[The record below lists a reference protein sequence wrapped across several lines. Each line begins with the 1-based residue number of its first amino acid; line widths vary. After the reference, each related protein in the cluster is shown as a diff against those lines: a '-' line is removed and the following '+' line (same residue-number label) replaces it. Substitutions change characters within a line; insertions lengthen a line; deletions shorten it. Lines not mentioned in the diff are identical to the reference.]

1 MARTQTDLKGWPDST
16 DGGSSQ
22 IVPSISIENLVK
34 HFRRENG
41 TEVRAVDDIS
51 IDVPPGDFL
60 VLLGPSGCGKTTL
73 LRCIAGLEKPT
84 SGRIAT
90 QRGVVFDSGKRFNLP
105 PEARRIGMVFQSY
118 ALWPHM
124 TVFDNVAYPLRAR
137 RAPKADIHAQVSST
151 LDVLGIGELAHQY
164 PGQLSGGQQQR
175 VALARALVAGAD
187 TVLFDEPLS
196 NVDAR
201 VRDDLRIEIRE
212 MQRRLGFTAVYVTHD
227 REEAMA
233 LGTRVAVIEQGRVA
247 QIGTPKAIYS
257 QPSSAHVARALGS
270 TTEMGGTVKGWEG
283 DHAVVDTKF
292 GLIRVSTSRRVS
304 PGDTV
309 LLVTRPVDW
318 QIDFNDSPS
327 VNQWRAFI
335 KEGTY
340 LGTRNEYIVAVEDV
354 LIRVWHHGEFLPQGS
369 QVWISI
375 PPAAIHMLDNLDE
388 QAKL

>member
-1 MARTQTDLKGWPDST
+1 MFRKQTDLNVRPDSIE
-16 DGGSSQ
+16 DGSRQ
-22 IVPSISIENLVK
+22 VVPSISIQNLVK

-51 IDVPPGDFL
+51 IDVPSGDFL

-84 SGRIAT
+84 SGRIST
-90 QRGVVFDSGKRFNLP
+90 QRGVVFDSVKRFNLP

-124 TVFDNVAYPLRAR
+124 TVFDNVAYPLRSN
-137 RAPKADIHAQVSST
+137 RALKADIHSQVTGT

-164 PGQLSGGQQQR
+164 SGQLSGGQQQR
-175 VALARALVAGAD
+175 VALARALIAGAD

-201 VRDDLRIEIRE
+201 VRDELRIEIRE
-212 MQRRLGFTAVYVTHD
+212 MQRKLGFTSVYVTHD

-233 LGTRVAVIEQGRVA
+233 LGTHIAVIEQGRVA
-247 QIGTPKAIYS
+247 QIGTPKEIYS
-257 QPSSAHVARALGS
+257 QPSSAHVARVLGS
-270 TTEMGGTVKGWEG
+270 TTEISGTVKGREG
-283 DHAVVDTKF
+283 DHAVINTKL
-292 GLIRVSTSRRVS
+292 GLIRVSTSRHFTT
-304 PGDTV
+304 GDII

-354 LIRVWHHGEFLPQGS
+354 LIHVWHRGEILPQGS

-375 PPAAIHMLDNLDE
+375 PPAAVHILCNSDE
-388 QAKL
+388 KAKV

>member
-1 MARTQTDLKGWPDST
+1 MARTETDLKGRPEST
-16 DGGSSQ
+16 EDGSSEA
-22 IVPSISIENLVK
+22 VPSISISNLVK
-34 HFRRENG
+34 HFRREDG
-41 TEVRAVDDIS
+41 TEVKAVDDIS

-73 LRCIAGLEKPT
+73 LRCIAGLETPS

-90 QRGVVFDSGKRFNLP
+90 QRGVVFDSGKRFSLP

-137 RAPKADIHAQVSST
+137 RAPKADIHSHVSST

-164 PGQLSGGQQQR
+164 SGQLSGGQQQR
-175 VALARALVAGAD
+175 VAVARALVGGAD

-233 LGTRVAVIEQGRVA
+233 LGKRIAVIEQGRVA

-257 QPSSAHVARALGS
+257 EPRSAHVARVLGS
-270 TTEMGGTVKGWEG
+270 TTEIGGTVKGWEG
-283 DHAVVDTKF
+283 DHAVIGTKC
-292 GLIRVSTSRRVS
+292 GVIRVSTSRRVP
-304 PGDTV
+304 PGATV

-327 VNQWRAFI
+327 VNHWRGLI

-354 LIRVWHHGEFLPQGS
+354 FIRVWHRGEFLPQGS

-375 PPAAIHMLDNLDE
+375 PPAAIHMLDSSDE
-388 QAKL
+388 RATR